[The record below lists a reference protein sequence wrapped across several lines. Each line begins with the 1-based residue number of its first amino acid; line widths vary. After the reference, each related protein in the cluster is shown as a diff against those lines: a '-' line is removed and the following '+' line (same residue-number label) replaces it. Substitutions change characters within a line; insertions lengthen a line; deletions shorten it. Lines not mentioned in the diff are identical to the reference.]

1 MRYSVLVLCL
11 LAAGPAAAQRGL
23 LGLYVGAGLGSF
35 QFDENQR
42 GQLPSISVLGSD
54 VPVGGLRI
62 PVIDDSV
69 TTWKVFGGW
78 QMSPNLGVEVSY
90 GQTQDLETSYSAMV
104 GDLTVATNLATDVS
118 VGAARAMGY
127 LPLRLVTLYGGLGYF
142 EADFSASG
150 EIDLVISG
158 AANAR
163 DTVQLG
169 GVAGSDSGATALIGV
184 QWSLFSLSFRADYEW
199 LDMEAASAST
209 LGVGVALRF

>member
-11 LAAGPAAAQRGL
+11 LAAGPAAAQQGL

-35 QFDENQR
+35 EFDENQR
-42 GQLPSISVLGSD
+42 GRLPSFSVPGSD

-62 PVIDDSV
+62 PGIDDSV

-104 GDLTVATNLATDVS
+104 SDLTIATDLATDVS
-118 VGAARAMGY
+118 VGTARAMGY
-127 LPLRLVTLYGGLGYF
+127 LPLRLVTLFGGLGYF

-169 GVAGSDSGATALIGV
+169 GAAGSDSGATALIGV